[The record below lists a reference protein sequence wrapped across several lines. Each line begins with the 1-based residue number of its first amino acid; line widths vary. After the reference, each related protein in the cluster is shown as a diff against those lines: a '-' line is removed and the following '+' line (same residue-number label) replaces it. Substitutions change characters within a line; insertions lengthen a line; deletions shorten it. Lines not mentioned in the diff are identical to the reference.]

1 MILRRKSWQDEA
13 FIAMSVPFR
22 RIDGMSTNYQGD
34 LEPSRT
40 KPGKITTNDLQ
51 HEFNKVTHVNDIST
65 TLDKFRNKRRTYF
78 CNMG

>member
-13 FIAMSVPFR
+13 FIGMSVPFR

-40 KPGKITTNDLQ
+40 KPGKITTNNLQ
-51 HEFNKVTHVNDIST
+51 HEFNKVTDVNEILTKLDEIQGQKTHVF
-65 TLDKFRNKRRTYF
+65 L
-78 CNMG
+78 